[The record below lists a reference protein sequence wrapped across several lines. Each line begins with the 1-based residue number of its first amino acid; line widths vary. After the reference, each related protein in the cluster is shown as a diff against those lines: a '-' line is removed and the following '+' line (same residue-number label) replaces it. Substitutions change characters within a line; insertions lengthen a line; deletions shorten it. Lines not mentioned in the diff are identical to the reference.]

1 MLTIS
6 ALSIS
11 PGFRLLP
18 ARGDGF
24 GGVDREAGLEIGEF
38 DLASPSTV
46 RSSLDFGGVIIP
58 TSGVPCRLPLAEI
71 FDPSRLLEMS
81 WWQVA

>member
-11 PGFRLLP
+11 PGLRLLP

-24 GGVDREAGLEIGEF
+24 GGVDREAGLETGEF
-38 DLASPSTV
+38 DLASPSAV

>member
-1 MLTIS
+1 MS
-6 ALSIS
+6 ALSTS
-11 PGFRLLP
+11 PGLRLLP

-24 GGVDREAGLEIGEF
+24 GGVDREAGLETGEF
-38 DLASPSTV
+38 DLASLSAS
-46 RSSLDFGGVIIP
+46 SSLDFGGVLSP
-58 TSGVPCRLPLAEI
+58 TSGVPCRLPLAET